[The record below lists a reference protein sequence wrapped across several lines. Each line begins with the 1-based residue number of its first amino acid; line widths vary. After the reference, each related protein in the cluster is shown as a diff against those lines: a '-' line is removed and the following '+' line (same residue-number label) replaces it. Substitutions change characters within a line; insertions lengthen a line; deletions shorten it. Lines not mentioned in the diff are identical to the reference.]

1 MSAKGGLQATLLAS
15 HDNTLQDKFNLDQ
28 YIINTLLGPVFAAQ
42 PNTTVDFLG
51 HFGDNLYRLQN
62 NSTKS
67 NKLGHILGATF
78 TSLPIGQGGVNPYE
92 FIPSCITN
100 AAGHLYHDEVRP
112 HTLLLTAVIVK
123 HCRETLCPPCVVC
136 WRMLYV

>member
-1 MSAKGGLQATLLAS
+1 MRMQATLLVS

-51 HFGDNLYRLQN
+51 HFGDNLYHLQN

-67 NKLGHILGATF
+67 NKLGHILGATL

-100 AAGHLYHDEVRP
+100 SANHMYHDEVRP
-112 HTLLLTAVIVK
+112 CIPLLVAI
-123 HCRETLCPPCVVC
+123 
-136 WRMLYV
+136 

>member
-1 MSAKGGLQATLLAS
+1 MCLQATLLAS
-15 HDNTLQDKFNLDQ
+15 HDDTLQDKFNLDQ

-42 PNTTVDFLG
+42 PNNTVDFLG
-51 HFGDNLYRLQN
+51 HFGDNLYHLQN

-67 NKLGHILGATF
+67 NKLGHILGATL

-92 FIPSCITN
+92 FIPTCINN

-112 HTLLLTAVIVK
+112 TSC
-123 HCRETLCPPCVVC
+123 CRWV
-136 WRMLYV
+136 